1 MRLIGENNFSVEW
14 LRSWQLHIAGATI
27 ASSILLFSA
36 TYSSIAQQTSDL
48 HTPSE
53 LVELLADGGLIL
65 FVRHAATDHS
75 QSDQD
80 ISDLSR
86 CDLQRNLSQQGKDE
100 AATIRAA
107 VEKHQI
113 PIGAILTSPYCRT
126 VDTARL
132 AFGRYTI
139 VHDLRATFFTSASE
153 TNEINR
159 KLRVLLSEAPDSGTN
174 TVLVGHT
181 ANLSDV
187 TDVWPKPEGV
197 THIFRPLGL
206 QGFEHLGRI
215 TPEDWEKLLS
225 IENN

>member
-1 MRLIGENNFSVEW
+1 MGKNYASIKW
-14 LRSWQLHIAGATI
+14 LGNCSLRIAGATI
-27 ASSILLFSA
+27 ISSILSFL
-36 TYSSIAQQTSDL
+36 TTPSSIAKQTLDF

-53 LVELLADGGLIL
+53 LVELLADGGFIL

-80 ISDLSR
+80 VSDFSR

-100 AATIRAA
+100 ADTMRVAI
-107 VEKHQI
+107 EEHQI
-113 PIGAILTSPYCRT
+113 PIGAVLTSPYCRT

-139 VHDLRATFFTSASE
+139 VHDLRATFFTSRTE

-159 KLRVLLSEAPDSGTN
+159 KLRVLLSEVPDSGTN

-197 THIFRPLGL
+197 THIFRPLGA